1 MARDHGM
8 VAVAFGMAAAVFLV
22 PAMVLAQEPASTPA
36 TSALPPPA
44 PPVTERTLD
53 VRAGG
58 PEMSAGQP
66 DPNAPVTQPAAAS
79 NARRA
84 DATATSSDIDAPAQ
98 RRSGVVF
105 GLTAGIG
112 TLDVSGYPNSASTL
126 GDPSYQLSSGPVFG
140 YGGRVFFMGAL
151 ADTFNFGLWFG
162 GMSGEGST
170 AKTSAQGGG
179 FRVEAFPLYS
189 VSPALRDLGVIAQLG
204 VGTAKAD
211 AKKTTLSVDGT
222 ESFLGAG
229 VLYELTRDR
238 LVGLNATTGLTLE
251 YQYVTSQS
259 IASHGVLL
267 GARVAFYGGP

>member
-1 MARDHGM
+1 MARDHG
-8 VAVAFGMAAAVFLV
+8 VAAITFGIAAAVFLL
-22 PAMVLAQEPASTPA
+22 PAPVLAQEPSNPSAPAPAS
-36 TSALPPPA
+36 A
-44 PPVTERTLD
+44 PPVAERTLD

-58 PEMSAGQP
+58 SQLGQP
-66 DPNAPVTQPAAAS
+66 DPNAPITQPAAAP
-79 NARRA
+79 APTTGGA
-84 DATATSSDIDAPAQ
+84 DATRKSSDIDAPAQ

-112 TLDVSGYPNSASTL
+112 TLDVSGYPNSASAL

-179 FRVEAFPLYS
+179 FRVEVFPLYN

-238 LVGLNATTGLTLE
+238 LIGLNATTGLTLE

-267 GARVAFYGGP
+267 GARFAFYGGP